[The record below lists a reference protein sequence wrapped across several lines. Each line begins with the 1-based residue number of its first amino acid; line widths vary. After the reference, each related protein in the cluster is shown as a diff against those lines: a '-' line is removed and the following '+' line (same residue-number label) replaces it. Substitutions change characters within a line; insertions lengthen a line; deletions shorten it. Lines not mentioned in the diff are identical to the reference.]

1 MKLWIISSILLVL
14 VIGGFFAVNA
24 IQDNTITQTTGCGK
38 CNGSCTADSNCGLT
52 GCGAVNGGEC
62 TCNKSGSCGGSCS
75 SGTGSCGS
83 AGCGV
88 TAGTGSCGCER
99 FASKN

>member
-1 MKLWIISSILLVL
+1 MKTLIIVGLIAVLLVAG
-14 VIGGFFAVNA
+14 VFAVNA
-24 IQDNTITQTTGCGK
+24 FQPSGKAVVNTGCGK
-38 CNGSCTADSNCGLT
+38 CNGSCTADSNCGLA
-52 GCGAVNGGEC
+52 GCGAANGGEC

-88 TAGTGSCGCER
+88 EKTGSCGCG
-99 FASKN
+99 K